1 METKHF
7 ILLVDFDSKKTELR
21 ETKLDKKVGDYF
33 NLKGVNY
40 IVYSSFYAADDF
52 TADLVWVEDRIKAR
66 AGRLSFLGKI
76 NYLAVAYEH
85 YAKQPDGA
93 MFAEYM
99 VRHFGK

>member
-7 ILLVDFDSKKTELR
+7 ILIVNFDTKKVELR

-33 NLKGVNY
+33 NLRGENY
-40 IVYSSFYAADDF
+40 IVYSSFTAADDF

-85 YAKQPDGA
+85 YAKKSGEA
-93 MFAEYM
+93 MWAEYM
-99 VRHFGK
+99 VRHFCK